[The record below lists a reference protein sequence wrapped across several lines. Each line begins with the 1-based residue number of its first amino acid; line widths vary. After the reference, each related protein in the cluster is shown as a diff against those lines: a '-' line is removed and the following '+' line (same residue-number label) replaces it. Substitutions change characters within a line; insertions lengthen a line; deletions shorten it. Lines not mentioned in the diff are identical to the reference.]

1 MQVGVD
7 SVFFP
12 FDYPKRAVLVVFGPV
27 DENVSNLD
35 CSRSL
40 FYFVPLRFNL
50 VKIEY

>member
-27 DENVSNLD
+27 DENALGPFSIL
-35 CSRSL
+35 
-40 FYFVPLRFNL
+40 YP
-50 VKIEY
+50 